1 MNKDNIYKY
10 FNDIETDFS
19 EYEEETLTPEE
30 VSQIKSRV
38 YKKMNLS
45 KKTNNKTLTW
55 IGRAAI
61 ISICC
66 LAIGGGVYAATT
78 LRKNN
83 AYNLRIKS
91 TQSEI
96 VSTEDNKV
104 TKKIHDEETGG
115 ELTYDVYASA
125 TDADS
130 AEGASLVR
138 ISKKDELIYMNVDI
152 KLDDISKVESF
163 RESLDYLVNEGHAS
177 IATPETFDDFT
188 VSAKLEDTEMFSY
201 LNNYSVSGNTLSLEV
216 VMDTLMTAH
225 FGEDTDVFDVEY
237 DPKTGPAS
245 LSQED
250 YEKQAEYMDNY
261 YASLP
266 DPLNSSIS
274 LDIFLGGDLGE
285 NYSFVTSLEGN
296 YESGENETHEF
307 NGGSATIEWYGQ
319 KESVTINSYSIEA
332 NGLQVYGDYF
342 KELDQAAYD
351 TELANQGL
359 FAYDEELRIRAW
371 DDLGNT
377 YLLKIEPGNY
387 MSVDPVTGYETYDTS
402 TFVASICDDGY
413 ELGWYKEVTGIEYS
427 SQWADGISQITIAIE
442 RFTRSEDGTTREVTA
457 TCELVSDPV
466 TIDLQ

>member
-38 YKKMNLS
+38 
-45 KKTNNKTLTW
+45 

-61 ISICC
+61 LSVCC

-91 TQSEI
+91 TESEI
-96 VSTEDNKV
+96 VATEDNKV

-138 ISKKDELIYMNVDI
+138 ISKKDDLIYMNVDI
-152 KLDDISKVESF
+152 TLDDISKVESF

-237 DPKTGPAS
+237 DPQTGPAS

-307 NGGSATIEWYGQ
+307 DGGSATIEWYGQ
-319 KESVTINSYSIEA
+319 KQSVTIDSYSIEA
-332 NGLQVYGDYF
+332 NGLQVYGEYTEEPD
-342 KELDQAAYD
+342 EAAYE

-377 YLLKIEPGNY
+377 YLLEIDPGPASY
-387 MSVDPVTGYETYDTS
+387 IDPVTGYGIYDTS

-413 ELGWYKEVTGIEYS
+413 ALGWYKEVTGIEYS